1 MEQKPRALH
10 MAQEVVPQAHALA
23 GALDEAGNIGQD
35 EFGFVAPGD
44 AQVGREGGEVIVGDL
59 GPGGGEHGED
69 GALAHVGEA
78 HQPHVRD
85 GFQLQAEHVH
95 FGADAGL
102 GEVGGLTGRRCE
114 VLVAKAALPAAQE
127 HLALAR
133 PAHVG
138 HHGPVLLAQE
148 HRAHRHLDDQVLPAL
163 AMAAPGRAVRA
174 FFGQILAV
182 EAKIQQRVHVG
193 VGVEDDVAAVAAV
206 AAVRAAVL
214 HEFFPVERHAAV
226 APVARLGGDFDPVHK
241 RSHLLYSFFLQ
252 CSRVSYACAASSL
265 CARRAGAGVV
275 TAPPAAFAALHSGRS
290 AQVAHWGPRAWH
302 TRRPWKIS
310 Q

>member
-1 MEQKPRALH
+1 M
-10 MAQEVVPQAHALA
+10 
-23 GALDEAGNIGQD
+23 
-35 EFGFVAPGD
+35 
-44 AQVGREGGEVIVGDL
+44 IVGDL
-59 GPGGGEHGED
+59 GPRGGEHGED
-69 GALAHVGEA
+69 GALAHVGKA

-85 GFQLQAEHVH
+85 GFQLQTEHVH

-102 GEVGGLTGRRCE
+102 GEVGGLTRGRCE

-174 FFGQILAV
+174 VFGQILAV

-193 VGVEDDVAAVAAV
+193 VGIEDDVAAVAAV

-214 HEFFPVERHAAV
+214 HEFLPVERHAAV